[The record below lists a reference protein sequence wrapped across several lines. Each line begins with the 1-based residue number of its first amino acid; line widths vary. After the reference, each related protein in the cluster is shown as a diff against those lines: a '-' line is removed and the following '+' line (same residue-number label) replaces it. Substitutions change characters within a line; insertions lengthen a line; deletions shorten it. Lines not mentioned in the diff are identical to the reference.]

1 GLLRIC
7 IISTSMNALDT
18 SRLQLS
24 APYTVIREGEEYLFR
39 TDYDILYA
47 VSFQTYDAIPGMTAY
62 WFDLSN
68 RSHRASPND
77 VKVRETII
85 CIIEEFFYQN
95 PDILLYM
102 CDNADEQQAM
112 RARLFL
118 RWFNGYEQQKK
129 YAIRTALL
137 TEEGIDSYI
146 ALIIQRSHPQFDEIT
161 TLFDQEIAMF
171 RDNKP

>member
-1 GLLRIC
+1 
-7 IISTSMNALDT
+7 MKPLDT
-18 SRLQLS
+18 ARLQLS
-24 APYTVIREGEEYLFR
+24 APYVVVRDKDEYRFR
-39 TDYDILYA
+39 TDNDILYA
-47 VSFQTYDAIPGMTAY
+47 VNFQDYDDILGLKAY

-77 VKVRETII
+77 YKVRQTII

-102 CDNADEQQAM
+102 CDNADDQQAM

-129 YAIRTALL
+129 YDIRTAILND
-137 TEEGIDSYI
+137 EGIENYI
-146 ALIIQRSHPQFDEIT
+146 ALIIPRSHAQYEEVIE
-161 TLFDQEIAMF
+161 LFDKEIALF
-171 RDNKP
+171 KENKP

>member
-1 GLLRIC
+1 
-7 IISTSMNALDT
+7 MKALDT

-24 APYTVIREGEEYLFR
+24 SPYTIVQEGDEYLFR
-39 TDYDILYA
+39 TDSDILYA
-47 VSFQTYDAIPGMTAY
+47 VSFQTYDGIPGLTAY

-77 VKVRETII
+77 PKVRKTVIA
-85 CIIEEFFYQN
+85 IIEEFFYQN

-102 CDNADEQQAM
+102 CDTADEQQAM

-129 YAIRTALL
+129 YAIRTAVLQD
-137 TEEGIDSYI
+137 EGIESYI
-146 ALIIQRSHPQFDEIT
+146 ALIIQRSHPLFDEIT
-161 TLFDQEIAMF
+161 NLFDTEIAMF
-171 RDNKP
+171 QENK

>member
-1 GLLRIC
+1 MNC
-7 IISTSMNALDT
+7 PNSNKMNALDT

-24 APYTVIREGEEYLFR
+24 APYTVVKVQDEYVFR
-39 TDYDILYA
+39 TDNDILYA
-47 VSFQTYDAIPGMTAY
+47 VSFQAYDAIPGLKAY

-77 VKVRETII
+77 VKVRETIT
-85 CIIEEFFYQN
+85 CIIEEFFHQN

-102 CDNADEQQAM
+102 CDNADDQQAM

-137 TEEGIDSYI
+137 TEEDIDSYI
-146 ALIIQRSHPQFDEIT
+146 ALIIQRTHPQFEEIIE
-161 TLFDQEIAMF
+161 LFDSEIAMF
-171 RDNKP
+171 KENKPQ